1 MVLSKE
7 PWPGGMAAVQAQG
20 KVEERVEPIRVL
32 LVDDH
37 VLVRKGIAALLA
49 TQDDIQV
56 VGEAGDGYEGL
67 SKAEELMP
75 DVILMDI
82 SMPRCDGL
90 TAVDLIKKEM
100 PYVKIVMLTYSD
112 DDENLFEAIK
122 RGASGYLLKDLQPE
136 VLISSIRGAARGEA
150 PISGVMAAK
159 LLRELSPAEA
169 RTEEA
174 GRQRR
179 EAAEAPEHGSDRRED
194 ILTRREREV
203 LQLVAEGL
211 SNREIAER
219 LYIAENTVKNH
230 LRNILEKL
238 HMQNRAQAVAYAIRQ
253 GLLDNRS

>member
-1 MVLSKE
+1 ME
-7 PWPGGMAAVQAQG
+7 Q
-20 KVEERVEPIRVL
+20 IRVL

-37 VLVRKGIAALLA
+37 VLVRKGIAGLLA

-56 VGEAGDGYEGL
+56 VGEAGDGFEAL
-67 SKAEELMP
+67 EKAEELMP

-90 TAVDLIKKEM
+90 TAIDLIKKEM

-122 RGASGYLLKDLQPE
+122 RGAQGYLLKDLQPE
-136 VLISSIRGAARGEA
+136 ILINSIRGAAHGEA
-150 PISGVMAAK
+150 PISGSMAAK
-159 LLRELSPAEA
+159 LLKELSPAREGRPASEGTHAQQPAAPRLRWEEGAPA
-169 RTEEA
+169 RWDEG
-174 GRQRR
+174 GR
-179 EAAEAPEHGSDRRED
+179 ERRED
-194 ILTRREREV
+194 LLTRREKEV
-203 LQLVAEGL
+203 LQLVSEGL

-238 HMQNRAQAVAYAIRQ
+238 HMQNRAQAVAFAIRQ
-253 GLLDNRS
+253 GLLEEKKS

>member
-1 MVLSKE
+1 M
-7 PWPGGMAAVQAQG
+7 
-20 KVEERVEPIRVL
+20 EPIRVL

-37 VLVRKGIAALLA
+37 VLVRKGIASLLA

-56 VGEAGDGYEGL
+56 VGEAGDGYEAL
-67 SKAEELMP
+67 TKAEELMP

-90 TAVDLIKKEM
+90 KAIDLIKKEM

-122 RGASGYLLKDLQPE
+122 RGAQGYLLKDLQPE

-150 PISGVMAAK
+150 PISGSMAAK
-159 LLRELSPAEA
+159 LLNELSPRSKAPAAAGEQEEGERDEA
-169 RTEEA
+169 WMEGARWGEG
-174 GRQRR
+174 GRGRR
-179 EAAEAPEHGSDRRED
+179 PD
-194 ILTRREREV
+194 ILTKREKEV
-203 LQLVAEGL
+203 LVLVSEGL

-238 HMQNRAQAVAYAIRQ
+238 HMHNRAQAVAYAIRE
-253 GLLDNRS
+253 GLLGEKK

>member
-1 MVLSKE
+1 MVMSNE
-7 PWPGGMAAVQAQG
+7 VWTAGAAVEG
-20 KVEERVEPIRVL
+20 RGREGERLEPIRVL

-56 VGEAGDGYEGL
+56 VGEAGDGYEAL
-67 SKAEELMP
+67 AKAEELMP

-136 VLISSIRGAARGEA
+136 VLINSIRGAARGEA

-159 LLRELSPAEA
+159 LLRELSPGEG
-169 RTEEA
+169 RPEEA
-174 GRQRR
+174 VRARR
-179 EAAEAPEHGSDRRED
+179 EVGEMVEQARDRRED
-194 ILTRREREV
+194 LLTRREREV

-238 HMQNRAQAVAYAIRQ
+238 HMQNRAQAVAFAIRQ
-253 GLLDNRS
+253 GLLDDRG